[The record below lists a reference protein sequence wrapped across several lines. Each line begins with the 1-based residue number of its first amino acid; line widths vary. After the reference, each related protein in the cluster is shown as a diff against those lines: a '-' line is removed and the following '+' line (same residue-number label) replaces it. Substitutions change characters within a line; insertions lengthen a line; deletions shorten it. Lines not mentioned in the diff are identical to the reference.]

1 MALKQEKQL
10 GFFEI
15 IELGQ
20 TIERQLIQCSNKEKN
35 ELKIYVDDESFKKI
49 DEDMYYRQFP
59 NGKDFV
65 PSDDIIL
72 INFDYIT
79 IEIVKKKES

>member
-20 TIERQLIQCSNKEKN
+20 TVEKHLIQCSNKEKN
-35 ELKIYVDDESFKKI
+35 ELKIYVDEESFKKI

-59 NGKDFV
+59 DGKDFV

-72 INFDYIT
+72 INFDYLT
-79 IEIVKKKES
+79 ISIVRKKES